1 LRQVAKQFRVS
12 LSTVQLWVER
22 AANQRL
28 DRVDWSDRSP
38 GRREPVNKTPKEM
51 EDLVLTIRRELK
63 EVSALGEY
71 GAQAICDELQRRRI
85 KPLPSLRTIGRILE
99 RQGALDGRKRTR
111 RPAPPVGWYLPKVRS
126 GRAELDSLDIVE
138 GLVIQG
144 GYGVE
149 VLNAISLHGGL
160 PASWPRAKI
169 TAKTVVN
176 ALIGHWQQ
184 FGLPDFAQFDNDTVF
199 QGPHH
204 HPDTIGRVTR
214 LCLSLN
220 VVAVFAP
227 PRETGFQASVE
238 NFNGRW
244 QAKVWS
250 RFRFE
255 TRNALGAQSAKFI
268 TACRRRSAARIDGAP
283 PRRPFPKGWI
293 IDLQNIRTGKI
304 VYLRRTSDK
313 GQVNV
318 LGHSFAVD
326 ANWPHRLVRVEVD
339 IKHNRIRF
347 YALRRREPDYQP
359 LLAEV
364 SYQLPKRR
372 FNE

>member
-99 RQGALDGRKRTR
+99 RRGALDGRKRTR

-250 RFRFE
+250 RFHFE

-339 IKHNRIRF
+339 IEHNRIRF